1 MHTWDTLCHVAIQV
15 DKDKDVVSNLGDDVS
30 RSEILRDRWEP
41 KGKSFSIY
49 YAKRK
54 AFLSDMR
61 VRGLR
66 STQ

>member
-41 KGKSFSIY
+41 KGKVSLYTAPKGKHFSQICE
-49 YAKRK
+49 
-54 AFLSDMR
+54 
-61 VRGLR
+61 
-66 STQ
+66 